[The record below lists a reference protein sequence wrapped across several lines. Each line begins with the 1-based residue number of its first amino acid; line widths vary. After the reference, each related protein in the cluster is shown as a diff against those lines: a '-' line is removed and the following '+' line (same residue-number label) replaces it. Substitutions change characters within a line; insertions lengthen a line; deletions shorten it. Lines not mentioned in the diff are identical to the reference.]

1 MTVFLVIKQSMRD
14 CEPDLRI
21 RVFDTYDK
29 AATYSRALIDEAIN
43 EWQHDVGTL
52 LKYDSN
58 RDYQDDDVLVEK
70 YDNGNACNI
79 FVYRREYENSDSIYI
94 SKQEVE

>member
-1 MTVFLVIKQSMRD
+1 MRD
-14 CEPDLRI
+14 CEPDMRI

-70 YDNGNACNI
+70 SDNGNACNI